1 MSTRRRAKGGDEPRQ
16 IEVDVLKPV
25 PRIDANYLRSAS
37 QIVETCVVESL
48 QPIVLEELVKAAR
61 TGAYEAALNVTG
73 LCDRFE
79 HPVCAVSAALA
90 LVKFLQERGICAQ
103 IGKGRTRRLGYE
115 VDVVILEASWREVGR

>member
-1 MSTRRRAKGGDEPRQ
+1 MSASKRRAKGGEPRV
-16 IEVDVLKPV
+16 IEADVLRPV

-79 HPVCAVSAALA
+79 HPVCVVSAAMA
-90 LVKFLQERGICAQ
+90 MVKALQERGICAQ